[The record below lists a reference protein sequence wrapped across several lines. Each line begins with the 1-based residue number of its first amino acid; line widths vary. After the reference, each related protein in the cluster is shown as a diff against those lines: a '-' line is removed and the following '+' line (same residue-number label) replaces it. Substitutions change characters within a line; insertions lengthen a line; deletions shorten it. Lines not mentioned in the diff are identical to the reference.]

1 MSLDRLLE
9 RYATMSTIN
18 RPESATNLW
27 VNSVGLG
34 SLLLVLPLVGYT
46 GLDPVQQVLVVMLS
60 AVAPVILLDLCVR
73 RIHRRDSAGLIWSG
87 RRPVSLTRVGV
98 KLVGMWATLA
108 LIGICYWAFPEYSKP
123 LYQPFW
129 EVLAQYGPLVA
140 LLAIPY
146 FLVIDAHMRDPHD
159 GYWHFGSLVLGAR
172 GTVSRSAVFNHLAGW
187 TIKGYFLP
195 LMFSYLAG
203 QVSGFHLD
211 LVRVLHQST
220 FLNFFDV
227 TMDLIFLVDLVFAT
241 AGYTLMLRVLDSH
254 VRWAEPTAIGW
265 LVAIVCYEPFWNPI
279 ASDYLMYHGPVNWI
293 SWLAA
298 YPALQILWG
307 SAILFLMMVYASGG
321 VSFGCRFSNLTNRGI
336 ITSGPFRFTKH
347 PQYISKNLSW
357 WLFTI
362 PWINPSSPALAIK
375 QCLLLAGVNGIY
387 YLRAKTEERNLR
399 SDPVYAAY
407 CDYIDQHGLFAHIR
421 RFLGR
426 SVAPPRAT
434 PQLSGSR
441 PIELLPSAGY
451 LRGH

>member
-1 MSLDRLLE
+1 
-9 RYATMSTIN
+9 MSTIN
-18 RPESATNLW
+18 RPQSATNLW

-46 GLDPVQQVLVVMLS
+46 GLDPVQQVLLVMLS
-60 AVAPVILLDLCVR
+60 AVAPIVLLDLCVR
-73 RIHRRDSAGLIWSG
+73 RIHLHDSAGLIWSG
-87 RRPVSLTRVGV
+87 GRPVNVARVGV

-129 EVLAQYGPLVA
+129 HVLAQYGPFVA

-146 FLVIDAHMRDPHD
+146 FFVIDAHMRDPRD
-159 GYWHFGSLVLGAR
+159 GYWHFGSLVLGACEKI
-172 GTVSRSAVFNHLAGW
+172 SRDAVFNHLAGW

-203 QVSGFHLD
+203 QVPNFHLD
-211 LVRVLHQST
+211 LVRAVHQST
-220 FLNFFDV
+220 FLNFFDL
-227 TMDLIFLVDLVFAT
+227 TMDVVFLVDLVFAT
-241 AGYTLMLRVLDSH
+241 AGYTLMLRLLDSH

-265 LVAIVCYEPFWNPI
+265 LVAVVCYEPFWNPI
-279 ASDYLMYHGPVNWI
+279 ASQYLMYHGPENWI
-293 SWLAA
+293 SWLGA
-298 YPALQILWG
+298 YPALQVLWG
-307 SAILFLMMVYASGG
+307 SAILFLMGVYASGG

-362 PWINPSSPALAIK
+362 PWINPLNPALALK

-399 SDPVYAAY
+399 RDPVYAAY
-407 CDYIDQHGLFAHIR
+407 CEYIDEHGLFTHIR
-421 RFLGR
+421 RFLGGIF
-426 SVAPPRAT
+426 VPPRAT
-434 PQLSGSR
+434 SERLDSR
-441 PIELLPSAGY
+441 PVELLPSEGY
-451 LRGH
+451 LRGQ

>member
-1 MSLDRLLE
+1 MSLDPWAE
-9 RYATMSTIN
+9 RYATMSALN

-27 VNSVGLG
+27 VNGAGLG
-34 SLLLVLPLVGYT
+34 SLLLVLPLIGYS
-46 GLDPVQQVLVVMLS
+46 GLDPVQQVLVIMLA
-60 AVAPVILLDLCVR
+60 AVAPIVLLDLCVR
-73 RIHRRDSAGLIWSG
+73 RIHLRETAGLIWRSE
-87 RRPVSLTRVGV
+87 RSMNVARVGV

-108 LIGICYWAFPEYSKP
+108 LIGICYWAFPEYSRP

-129 EVLAQYGPLVA
+129 RALGQYGPWVA

-146 FLVIDAHMRDPHD
+146 FFVIDAHMREPHD
-159 GYWHFGSLVLGAR
+159 GYWHFGSWVLGGR
-172 GTVSRSAVFNHLAGW
+172 ENVSRDVIFNHLAGW

-203 QVSGFHLD
+203 QVPNFHADFIRILD
-211 LVRVLHQST
+211 QST

-241 AGYTLMLRVLDSH
+241 AGYTLMLRLLDSH
-254 VRWAEPTAIGW
+254 LRWAEPTAIGW

-279 ASDYLMYHGPVNWI
+279 ASEYLMYHGPVNWI
-293 SWLAA
+293 SWLAGF
-298 YPALQILWG
+298 PVLQVVWG
-307 SAILFLMMVYASGG
+307 STILFLMTVYAWGG

-362 PWINPSSPALAIK
+362 PWINPASPALAIK

-399 SDPVYAAY
+399 HDATYAAY
-407 CDYIDQHGLFAHIR
+407 CDYIDKHGLFASIR
-421 RFLGR
+421 RFLSKMIGP
-426 SVAPPRAT
+426 ARARADR
-434 PQLSGSR
+434 PGSR
-441 PIELLPSAGY
+441 PVELFPSAGY
-451 LRGH
+451 LRGR